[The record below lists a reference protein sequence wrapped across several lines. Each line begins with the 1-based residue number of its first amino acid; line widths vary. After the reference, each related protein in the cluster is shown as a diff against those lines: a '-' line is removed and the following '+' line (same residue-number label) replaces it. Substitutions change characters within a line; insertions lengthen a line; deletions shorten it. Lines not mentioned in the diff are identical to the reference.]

1 MITSKQNAYIKT
13 VKSLK
18 DKKYRD
24 EYGLFLIEG
33 VKMVKEA
40 ILSGVQIQKILA
52 TEKGGEQLFVALG
65 NKVEVELVSEIVFD
79 CLTDEVSPQGVLA
92 VAVKP
97 NLPLSAPNGASLF
110 LDGVSD
116 PGNVGAIIRTAA
128 ASGYKDIYLA
138 NSADAYSPKSVR
150 ASMSGIYK
158 VNVYSG
164 DKDQLLKV
172 INQPIVIADMNGC
185 SVFDCKPMQNFC
197 LVIGNEAHG
206 VSKELRDL
214 AQVTVSI
221 PMQNDME
228 SLNAS
233 VSAGILMYAL
243 KNSK

>member
-24 EYGLFLIEG
+24 EYGLYVVEG

-40 ILSGVQIQKILA
+40 VLSGVQIQKILA
-52 TEKGGEQLFVALG
+52 TEKGSEQLFNALE
-65 NKVEVELVSEIVFD
+65 KVIDVELVSDIVFE

-97 NLPLSAPNGASLF
+97 NLPITSPNGASIF

-158 VNVYSG
+158 VNVYAG
-164 DKDQLLKV
+164 EKDKLLEV

-185 SVFDCKPMQNFC
+185 SVFEYKPMQEFC

-206 VSKELRDL
+206 VSKQLRDL

-243 KNSK
+243 KNN

>member
-24 EYGLFLIEG
+24 EYGLYVIEG

-52 TEKGGEQLFVALG
+52 TEKGSEQLFVALASE
-65 NKVEVELVSEIVFD
+65 VQVELVSDIVFD
-79 CLTDEVSPQGVLA
+79 CLTDEVSPQGVIA

-97 NLPLSAPNGASLF
+97 NLPISAPNGASIF

-185 SVFDCKPMQNFC
+185 SVFEYKPMQEFC

-206 VSKELRDL
+206 VSKQLRDL

-243 KNSK
+243 KNN